1 MARVYYSKFAG
12 RKGATLK
19 CGKCGEPIEKGQ
31 SYRWFKVGFRSRTKY
46 IRCYK
51 SGCTPKQSE
60 MTTSKM
66 AGVYAAIE
74 DAEANLNALLGS
86 PEDDTSSIKSEL
98 ESAAQSIRDVADEYR
113 EAADA
118 SPTGLVFGEDL
129 NERADA
135 VEAGADEIENW
146 DAENEEPDFDS
157 CESDVHDEDRD
168 PADVSAERGDT
179 GNCEDCAQIKT
190 EWWDAE
196 IESALDALTSASFE

>member
-1 MARVYYSKFAG
+1 MSRVYYSKFAG

-46 IRCYK
+46 IRCWK

-74 DAEANLNALLGS
+74 DATANLEALRGS
-86 PEDDTSSIKSEL
+86 HEEDTSSIKSEL
-98 ESAAQSIRDVADEYR
+98 ESAAQSIREVADEYR
-113 EAADA
+113 EAAEA

-146 DAENEEPDFDS
+146 DAEEDEPDLDNAY
-157 CESDVHDEDRD
+157 CDDRHLD
-168 PADVSAERGDT
+168 AIRTE
-179 GNCEDCAQIKT
+179 CEDCIAGVEEAKSK
-190 EWWDAE
+190 WWDDQ
-196 IESALDALTSASFE
+196 IESAIDAMTSASFE